1 MDGKTGPSN
10 HARREERGRREK
22 RRGATKT
29 QRRRNKRVLVVD
41 DEETVGIGMTE
52 MLADAGYEAAYVTS
66 GREALEEVRKKPYSL
81 VFMDMVMPG
90 LDGLETFRH
99 IREIEPDTPVVL
111 FTGYFK
117 DADSSIYEGVREGMI
132 DEYIRKPFFSEE
144 IIKTA
149 RKYA

>member
-1 MDGKTGPSN
+1 MDGKADPSN
-10 HARREERGRREK
+10 HTQRAERGRRDKWKGAQKARLKKK
-22 RRGATKT
+22 RI
-29 QRRRNKRVLVVD
+29 LVVD
-41 DEETVGIGMTE
+41 DEETVGIGMSE
-52 MLADAGYEAAYVTS
+52 MLSDAGYESGYVTS
-66 GREALEEVRKKPYSL
+66 GSEALDAMRKAQYSL

-99 IREIEPDTPVVL
+99 IKEINPDTPVVL

-117 DADSSIYEGVREGMI
+117 DADSAIYEGVREGMI